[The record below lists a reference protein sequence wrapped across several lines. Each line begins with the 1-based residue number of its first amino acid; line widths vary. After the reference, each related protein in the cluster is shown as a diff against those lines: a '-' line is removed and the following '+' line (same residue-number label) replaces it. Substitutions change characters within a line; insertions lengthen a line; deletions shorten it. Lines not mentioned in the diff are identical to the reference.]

1 MAFTIIAPNGAF
13 AEEVN
18 ASRGAGD
25 FARVAAVRPTSLL
38 LLCLAGCG
46 ARSELEVRTTDAS
59 LRDVAGA
66 PDVPAPATPRV
77 VFTLLDSLGDARIH
91 ELRADGTGL
100 RALSLS
106 RPRTIHPTFTR
117 DGRFMLYVALGD
129 GDGAP
134 MSLVALD
141 LRARTTRTLVTAPRL
156 STHAVSPDG
165 RTVVYAAD
173 VNLRAIG
180 WDGAGDR
187 LLVAGPYVV
196 GSYRW
201 GYGAPTFG
209 GDSQSVFFAT
219 SGRVERIRLD
229 GTRREIVLTED
240 ARRIIFPNPT
250 ASPDGTRLAL
260 AAACDDGPRLR
271 TWAIAA
277 LPASCATG
285 AVVTAVER
293 SEVGNLSNNPAWG
306 AHGEIV
312 YQQGRDLY
320 VVDARG
326 GAPRNLTAT
335 VTTAMGPNVSVAF
348 PAWVPEGAALP

>member
-1 MAFTIIAPNGAF
+1 MRRRT
-13 AEEVN
+13 
-18 ASRGAGD
+18 
-25 FARVAAVRPTSLL
+25 LL
-38 LLCLAGCG
+38 LLSLAGCG
-46 ARSELEVRTTDAS
+46 ARSELEVRAPDAGLTDAA
-59 LRDVAGA
+59 DA
-66 PDVPAPATPRV
+66 PAVPSPATPRV
-77 VFTLLDSLGDARIH
+77 VFTLLDGRGGVRAH

-100 RALSLS
+100 RALSLPH
-106 RPRTIHPTFTR
+106 PRTIHPTFTR
-117 DGRFMLYVALGD
+117 DGRFMLYVALGNGD
-129 GDGAP
+129 GDP

-141 LRARTTRTLVTAPRL
+141 LRARTTRAAVTAPQL

-165 RTVVYAAD
+165 RTVVYAAG

-201 GYGAPTFG
+201 GYGAPTFA
-209 GDSQSVFFAT
+209 GDSRSVFYAT
-219 SGRVERIRLD
+219 AGRVERIRVD
-229 GTRREIVLTED
+229 GTQRETVLTED

-250 ASPDGTRLAL
+250 ASPDGARLAL
-260 AAACDDGPRLR
+260 AAACDDGARLR
-271 TWAIAA
+271 TWAVAA

-285 AVVTAVER
+285 AVVTAIER
-293 SEVGNLSNNPAWG
+293 SEVGNQSNNPSWG

-326 GAPRNLTAT
+326 GAPRNLTAAIT
-335 VTTAMGPNVSVAF
+335 AAMGPNASAAF
-348 PAWVPEGAALP
+348 PAWAPEGATLP